1 MYDIITFGSATHD
14 TFLKSKEFK
23 AVAQKRF
30 ITNTGLC
37 MSLGSKIPIDDLA
50 YATGGGGTNTAA
62 SFAYQGFKVAYCG
75 KVGNDTG
82 GEAIIEEQ
90 KRLGA
95 STDLIIKDKKGKTNC
110 SFVLSVPGMERTIL
124 TFRDCSE
131 KLAVKEIPWKKIKN
145 TKWMYV
151 CPLSGKLVKTFQP
164 IINFAKKNKI
174 RVALNPGNT
183 QFELPKKVWQSVLKS
198 IDILILNQEEAAM
211 LTGVQFEK
219 EREIF
224 KKMKRMTKG
233 IIVMTKGPVGLV
245 VSDGKFKYSA
255 GILKEKRMVDRTG
268 AGDAFGSGFLS
279 GFIKKNGDIPYA
291 IQFGSANATGCIEE
305 FGAKNG
311 ILTKG
316 ESIYQWGKLK
326 IEKTKI

>member
-1 MYDIITFGSATHD
+1 M
-14 TFLKSKEFK
+14 LWK
-23 AVAQKRF
+23 F
-30 ITNTGLC
+30 IQ
-37 MSLGSKIPIDDLA
+37 
-50 YATGGGGTNTAA
+50 TALFR
-62 SFAYQGFKVAYCG
+62 S
-75 KVGNDTG
+75 
-82 GEAIIEEQ
+82 E
-90 KRLGA
+90 KRL
-95 STDLIIKDKKGKTNC
+95 
-110 SFVLSVPGMERTIL
+110 
-124 TFRDCSE
+124 
-131 KLAVKEIPWKKIKN
+131 W
-145 TKWMYV
+145 
-151 CPLSGKLVKTFQP
+151 Q
-164 IINFAKKNKI
+164 
-174 RVALNPGNT
+174 ALNPGNT

-219 EREIF
+219 ESEIF
-224 KKMKRMTKG
+224 KKMKGMTKG
-233 IIVMTKGPVGLV
+233 IIVMTKGPAGLV

-316 ESIYQWGKLK
+316 ESCSRVEQSVFLLTLIL
-326 IEKTKI
+326 IMTVL